1 MVSQRIIPEAG
12 PGCPRSQLQAELGR
26 AQRALETAERCF
38 LEAALEVADGLP
50 EVPSPIAWHLGFHR
64 RRVAALERAL
74 RELDTRTSEARD
86 AAPACA

>member
-1 MVSQRIIPEAG
+1 MVSPRIASHDHL
-12 PGCPRSQLQAELGR
+12 GCPRSELLSELSR
-26 AQRALETAERCF
+26 AQRALATAESCF

-74 RELDTRTSEARD
+74 HELDTRTTEPRD
-86 AAPACA
+86 AEPACA